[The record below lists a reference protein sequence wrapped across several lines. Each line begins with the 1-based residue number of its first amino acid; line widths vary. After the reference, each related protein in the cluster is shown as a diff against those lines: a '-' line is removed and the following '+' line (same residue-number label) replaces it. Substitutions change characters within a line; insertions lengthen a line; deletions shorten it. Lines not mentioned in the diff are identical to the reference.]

1 MRTRRTNG
9 HTSLVT
15 ELTGFFGRKNSE
27 ITGEAEEADRGSGE
41 AEVGISSRQT
51 ASVGRIAAVN
61 VNAIEELRRSLGLI
75 IPWFAKQ
82 AVSKN
87 IAYELLPA
95 PKENENIFL
104 WEVTAQVTNCVYR
117 R

>member
-1 MRTRRTNG
+1 MCTRRTNG

-41 AEVGISSRQT
+41 AEVEISPRQ
-51 ASVGRIAAVN
+51 IAAVN
-61 VNAIEELRRSLGLI
+61 VNAIEELRHSLGLI
-75 IPWFAKQ
+75 IPWFAKP